1 MPIRHFAPEKRNK
14 RAWRKK
20 PRQPEA
26 DRRHDPAAANPLHS
40 YRRAFLEW
48 AQARGYSAATVQ
60 TRDRSIARLIAWCD
74 ERGIVRPADITRA
87 VLERYQRHL
96 FLYRKADGAPL
107 SLTTQQSIL
116 NPLRAFFKWLARE
129 NHILYNP
136 ASELVLPRQ
145 PRQLPKVLLSVQ
157 DVEAALNEPDIATA
171 WGLRDRAILET
182 LYSTGL
188 RRLEL
193 TRLAL
198 YDVDLAQGT
207 VMVRHGKGA
216 KDRLI
221 PIGRRACAWIA
232 RYVEEVRPQ
241 LATRSDELALFLTD
255 YGEPFEKNR
264 LGDLVRRHMRHAG
277 IAHGSCHAFRHAMA
291 THMLENGADIRF
303 IQAMLGHSELSTTQI
318 YTQVSIGKLKEIHAA
333 THPARLERARRDQNR
348 ADEGTP
354 HLGPMDA
361 RAALFAA
368 LAADEDDDDADTLA
382 VSAPAA
388 ASCWQR

>member
-1 MPIRHFAPEKRNK
+1 MPIRHHPPEKRVK
-14 RAWRKK
+14 RVGRRK
-20 PRQPEA
+20 PRPPA
-26 DRRHDPAAANPLHS
+26 APARSNPAAANPLHS
-40 YRRAFLEW
+40 YRHAFHEW
-48 AQARGYSAATVQ
+48 AAARAYSAATVA
-60 TRDRSIARLIAWCD
+60 TRDRAIARFIAWAD
-74 ERGIVRPADITRA
+74 ERGLNRPADITRA

-96 FLYRKADGAPL
+96 FLARKADGAPL
-107 SLTTQQSIL
+107 SLKTQESLL
-116 NPLRAFFKWLARE
+116 NPLRAWFKWLARE

-136 ASELVLPRQ
+136 ASELVLPRT
-145 PRQLPKVLLSVQ
+145 PRQLPRVLLSVA
-157 DVEAALNEPDIATA
+157 DVEHALNQPDFNTP

-182 LYSTGL
+182 LYSTGI
-188 RRLEL
+188 RRMEL
-193 TRLAL
+193 TRLTL
-198 YDVDLAQGT
+198 YDVDLAAST

-241 LATRSDELALFLTD
+241 LAIRSDELALFLTD

-264 LGDLVRRHMRHAG
+264 LGDLVKRYLRHAG

-333 THPARLERARRDQNR
+333 THPARMERTGRDNGG
-348 ADEGTP
+348 ADRGEAHRDCG
-354 HLGPMDA
+354 DA
-361 RAALFAA
+361 AAAILAVLA
-368 LAADEDDDDADTLA
+368 MEDDEEADAVAAD
-382 VSAPAA
+382 APP
-388 ASCWQR
+388 ASRR